1 VTTMIELLVRRT
13 RAVLSSLSREEGQAL
28 VEYTL
33 VLALVVI
40 GAIAVLKGI
49 GVQTSG
55 MLSKISSDFP

>member
-1 VTTMIELLVRRT
+1 MIELLVRRT